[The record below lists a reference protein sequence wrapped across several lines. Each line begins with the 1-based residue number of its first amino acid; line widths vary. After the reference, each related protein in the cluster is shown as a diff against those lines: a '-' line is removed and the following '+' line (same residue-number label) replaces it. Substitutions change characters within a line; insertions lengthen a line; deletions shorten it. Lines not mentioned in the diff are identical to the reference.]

1 MIIEE
6 IKTPHETVPKKDE
19 IKLTIRIDKIK
30 SGVDDLYTML
40 REANITQ
47 TGQVEIIPEQ
57 SV

>member
-19 IKLTIRIDKIK
+19 IKLTILIDRIK
-30 SGVDDLYTML
+30 SGVEDLNTML
-40 REANITQ
+40 EEANIMQ
-47 TGQVEIIPEQ
+47 TGQNEVIPEQ